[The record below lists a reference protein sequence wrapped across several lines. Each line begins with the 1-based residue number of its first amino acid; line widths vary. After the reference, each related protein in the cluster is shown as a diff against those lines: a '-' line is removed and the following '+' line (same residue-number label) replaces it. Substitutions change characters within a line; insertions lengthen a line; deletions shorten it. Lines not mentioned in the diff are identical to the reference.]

1 MRASGCVRGARGGA
15 GARTGRSRERS
26 GGGERGGG
34 GGCVPAGPSRA
45 RRKERRPLGA
55 ARDLDRDPP
64 RGSGRRK
71 RELRGRVSGRR
82 WQWEEQEGGP
92 GAGRGEQVAGQGALC
107 PFPELSPRRPEAE
120 ARAREPQARGW
131 GAAVRGVGVPQPR
144 FNKGRVAPARG
155 RPRDRGPAP
164 GTRILGGL
172 PFHSF
177 PHVFQRSAAWC
188 MRGPQQR
195 GGGGDGSGRGAGVAW
210 ALVRRDSL
218 S

>member
-26 GGGERGGG
+26 GGGGRGGG
-34 GGCVPAGPSRA
+34 GGCVPAGPSCA
-45 RRKERRPLGA
+45 RSKEQRPLGA
-55 ARDLDRDPP
+55 ARDRDPP
-64 RGSGRRK
+64 RGSGHRE

-82 WQWEEQEGGP
+82 RQWRSGRP
-92 GAGRGEQVAGQGALC
+92 AGRRAGEQVAGPGALC

-120 ARAREPQARGW
+120 AGARGPQARGW
-131 GAAVRGVGVPQPR
+131 GAAMRGVGVPQPR
-144 FNKGRVAPARG
+144 LNKGRMAHARR
-155 RPRDRGPAP
+155 RPRDRGRARGP
-164 GTRILGGL
+164 RFFGGL
-172 PFHSF
+172 PFHSS

-188 MRGPQQR
+188 MRGPQHR
-195 GGGGDGSGRGAGVAW
+195 GTGGDGSGRGAGVAW